1 MMSKNNQ
8 REHQK
13 FGLLT
18 NIQLYKTSRYMKIK
32 KYRSFQKT
40 SI

>member
-18 NIQLYKTSRYMKIK
+18 NIQLYKTSRNIYENK
-32 KYRSFQKT
+32 KM
-40 SI
+40 

>member
-1 MMSKNNQ
+1 MSKNNQ

-18 NIQLYKTSRYMKIK
+18 NIQLYKTSRIYENKKI
-32 KYRSFQKT
+32 
-40 SI
+40 